1 MKKRILLKNG
11 YVLSMR
17 DDHIVKADV
26 IIEDKYIVF
35 VGDNVAKDDYFD
47 EIIDVDN
54 NLLMPSFKNGHTHSA
69 MVFARSIGDNLSL
82 EDWLFNLIIPMEN
95 KLTYDDVYT
104 LSKVAFLE
112 YIRSGI
118 TYFHESYYFSDA
130 IIKAAQEMH
139 LRINYIFQPG
149 NETKMIENN
158 YLAYQNKYPDALLS
172 FGIHALYTTSEEE
185 LFLMKNLV
193 EKYRQ
198 PFYLHLG
205 ETLTEI
211 NNFKKDHQESELAYL
226 VNLGLFKYGGAI
238 FHGVYLSDDDLALCQ
253 KHHISIIS
261 NMASNLKLH
270 SGIAP
275 LNKYLHQGIN
285 VGLGSDG
292 ASSNN
297 SLNMFKELYL
307 ASTIPFLNEKEY
319 LPSAFEL
326 LKMANVNVMKAIN
339 NQDALYLEPKQR
351 ADIIMIDLKH
361 PSMQVKN
368 NLIANLVYAGS
379 TSLIKMTMSGG
390 KILYYDHHYFLDQ
403 QTIDQLYLKAEKIA
417 QRLKGN

>member
-1 MKKRILLKNG
+1 MKKRTLLKNA
-11 YVLSMR
+11 YILSMC
-17 DDHIVKADV
+17 DDKVIKADI
-26 IIEDKYIVF
+26 IIEDKDIVF
-35 VGDNVAKDDYFD
+35 VGDNYAKTDYFD
-47 EIIDVDN
+47 EIIDVDY

-69 MVFARSIGDNLSL
+69 MIFARSLGDNLCL
-82 EDWLFNLIIPMEN
+82 EDWLFNLIIPMED

-149 NETKMIENN
+149 KETHMIEEN
-158 YLAYQNKYPDALLS
+158 YLNYQKAYPDALFS
-172 FGIHALYTTSEEE
+172 FGIHALYTTSIED
-185 LFLMKNLV
+185 LMLMRNLV
-193 EKYRQ
+193 EKYHQ

-205 ETLTEI
+205 ETMTEV
-211 NNFKKDHQESELAYL
+211 NNFAKNHSQSELAYL
-226 VNLGLFKYGGAI
+226 VDLGLFKYGGAI
-238 FHGVYLSDDDLALCQ
+238 FHGVYLSEDDIKLCR
-253 KHHISIIS
+253 KNHISIIS

-275 LNKYLHQGIN
+275 LNKYLHKGIN
-285 VGLGSDG
+285 VGLGTDG

-297 SLNMFKELYL
+297 SLNMFKELFL
-307 ASTIPFLNEKEY
+307 ASTIPFVNEKNN

-326 LKMANVNVMKAIN
+326 LKMANVNVMKAIDN
-339 NQDALYLEPKQR
+339 RDSLYLKPHQR

-368 NLIANLVYAGS
+368 DFIANLVYAGS

-390 KILYYDHHYFLDQ
+390 KILYYDNHYFLDDK
-403 QTIDQLYLKAEKIA
+403 TIDELYIKAEEIA
-417 QRLKGN
+417 ERLKN